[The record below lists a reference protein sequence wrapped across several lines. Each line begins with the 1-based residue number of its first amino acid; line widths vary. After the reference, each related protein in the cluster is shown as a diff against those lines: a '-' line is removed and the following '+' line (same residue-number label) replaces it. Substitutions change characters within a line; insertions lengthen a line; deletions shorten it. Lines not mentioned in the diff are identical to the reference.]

1 MDARRTCLR
10 RRPDTK
16 LSRPATSFVASEG
29 WTALMAFRA
38 GLLVSGG
45 MGDGLNDGPPVLGG
59 GAMS

>member
-1 MDARRTCLR
+1 
-10 RRPDTK
+10 
-16 LSRPATSFVASEG
+16 
-29 WTALMAFRA
+29 MAFRA